1 MITSMT
7 GYGRGEAT
15 SKAGRV
21 AAEIRTVN
29 HRFIDFSIRMPR
41 PLSGYETEVEK
52 LLRRKLGR
60 GHVYVNVSVDRGTEA
75 AAAGIDRAFLRRAFR
90 ELQAFAKREKI
101 PGTVDINT
109 LLSLPDAFSNGPESA
124 PPTALWRIARK
135 ALDEAAD
142 RCVEMR
148 RREGAALEADI
159 ARRLKGIGKTAA
171 RIEKNA
177 PAALAAAVERARR
190 RLAQIVENQEIDEQ
204 RWATEAAIMADRAD
218 FSEEI
223 VRLKSHLEQF
233 GHVLST
239 GGEVAKKLT
248 FLLQEIHR
256 EATTMGNKA
265 TEAAIIR
272 DAINVKEAVEKIRE
286 QVQNLE

>member
-7 GYGRGEAT
+7 GYGRGEA
-15 SKAGRV
+15 SGKAGSV
-21 AAEIRTVN
+21 TAEIRTVN
-29 HRFIDFSIRMPR
+29 HRFIDFSVRLPR
-41 PLSGYETEVEK
+41 ALGGYETETEK
-52 LLRRKLGR
+52 LLKKKLSR
-60 GHVYVNVSVDRGTEA
+60 GHVYVNVSVDRGSA
-75 AAAGIDRAFLRRAFR
+75 AATGIDRAFLRRAFR
-90 ELQAFAKREKI
+90 ELQSFARREKI

-109 LLSLPDAFSNGPESA
+109 LLSLPDAFTNGAESA
-124 PPTALWRIARK
+124 APTALWRIAKR
-135 ALDEAAD
+135 ALMEAAD

-148 RREGAALEADI
+148 RREGASLEKDI
-159 ARRLKGIGKTAA
+159 ARRLSGIGRTAA
-171 RIEKNA
+171 RIEKRA
-177 PAALAAAVERARR
+177 PAALRANVERARR
-190 RLAQIVENQEIDEQ
+190 RLTQIIENNELDEQ
-204 RWATEAAIMADRAD
+204 RWATEAAMMADRAD

-223 VRLKSHLEQF
+223 VRLKSHLDQF
-233 GHVLST
+233 EHVLSG

-272 DAINVKEAVEKIRE
+272 DAINIKEAVEKIRE